1 MSISAKGDHREIL
14 LDEIKEQG
22 YDAKSLEVN
31 PMIEPNIE
39 TLLIAEAD
47 MFPNNDTLIVEIS
60 FYGQAGTRPLHDVI

>member
-1 MSISAKGDHREIL
+1 
-14 LDEIKEQG
+14 
-22 YDAKSLEVN
+22 
-31 PMIEPNIE
+31 MIEPNIE